1 MERAFGILKRR
12 FPILQGVMRTNPT
25 RACQYFGA
33 CTILH
38 NIAIHLRDPP
48 FEGDDEDNDHEIEAD
63 NTIALIGPAN

>member
-1 MERAFGILKRR
+1 
-12 FPILQGVMRTNPT
+12 MRTNPA